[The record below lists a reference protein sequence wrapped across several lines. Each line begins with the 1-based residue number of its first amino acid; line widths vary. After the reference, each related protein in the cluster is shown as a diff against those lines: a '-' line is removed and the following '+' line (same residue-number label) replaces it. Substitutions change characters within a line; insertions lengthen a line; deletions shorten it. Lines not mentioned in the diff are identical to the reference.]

1 MAKICRLIFSTN
13 RLEYLI
19 PTLSSH
25 EKNVDFGDH
34 EVHTILID
42 DFPAKRYNDVF
53 IDISKKY
60 GINELVLHEENKG
73 LTKTWT
79 EAWQYISQQDFDY
92 VWHHEDDVVFFQP
105 IQIQSLINF
114 VDLNP
119 SMCQVNLKRNP
130 WYDFEFE
137 EPLIEKDDSFFP
149 GYRYNLKDDFFWTM
163 SSFYPIWVT
172 KEPIV
177 ETEGC
182 NLGEWPV
189 MKYFKEKYSMQMA
202 ILKNYDG
209 SPIVDHIGVYS
220 QGKRVLENE
229 PGWDKFK
236 YFDPQKRYDSKD
248 GSLIE

>member
-13 RLEYLI
+13 RLEYLV

-25 EKNVDFGDH
+25 EQNISFGNH

-53 IDISKKY
+53 IDISQKY
-60 GINELVLHEENKG
+60 CINELVLHEENKG

-79 EAWQYISQQDFDY
+79 EAWQYISQQNFDY

-105 IQIQSLINF
+105 IEIDTLIEFLQKN
-114 VDLNP
+114 NNI
-119 SMCQVNLKRNP
+119 CQVNLKRNP
-130 WYDFEFE
+130 WYDFEFNQ
-137 EPLIEKDDSFFP
+137 PLIESRDGIFKD
-149 GYRYNLKDDFFWTM
+149 YRYNTEQDFFWTM
-163 SSFYPIWVT
+163 SSFYPTWIT

-189 MKYFKEKYSMQMA
+189 MKYLKEKFNMKMA
-202 ILKNYDG
+202 ILKNQDG

-236 YFDPQKRYDSKD
+236 FFDPLKRYDSKN
-248 GSLIE
+248 GQLIE